1 MIGFA
6 HRPWGVAVRSLYPG
20 PWYLGPDGDAIN
32 PEVAPCRQIRLDSPL
47 RESRYHPHQQ
57 APFGPPGASA
67 GRNQPYYPDFRT
79 RLVVTLS
86 WLADGRECQLIA
98 AEEYLAESFTLLE

>member
-1 MIGFA
+1 MAMQSTRRWRRAGKSAWI
-6 HRPWGVAVRSLYPG
+6 P
-20 PWYLGPDGDAIN
+20 
-32 PEVAPCRQIRLDSPL
+32 PL